1 MATQNL
7 STTELDSI
15 VEKIKK
21 LLALSTSANEHEAGR
36 AAQKA
41 QELAFRYELELATI
55 AGMGQGQTL
64 EYQSHGICL
73 GDGKM
78 LEWRRDLIWC
88 LCRYN
93 FCKAFSWSG
102 SNRMGIVGQRHN
114 FEIVMGLNDYLTS
127 TLTRLVER
135 AFVTYKMAGGTDKAT
150 AYKNSWLRG
159 AVVGIG
165 QQLKEQRQ
173 QDQASSA
180 GSALVVV
187 KDEELSEAFE
197 SLVGKTKKHSSSNV
211 NSHAG
216 FLQGRE
222 TGKSISLNAQVKGSN
237 GQGVKAL
244 N

>member
-41 QELAFRYELELATI
+41 QELAFRYELELSTI

-88 LCRYN
+88 LARHN
-93 FCKAFSWSG
+93 FCRAFSWSG
-102 SNRMGIVGQRHN
+102 TNKMGIVGQRHN
-114 FEIVMGLNDYLTS
+114 FEIVMGLYDYLS
-127 TLTRLVER
+127 ATLSRLVER
-135 AFVTYKMAGGTDKAT
+135 SFVTYKMAGGTDKAT

-165 QQLKEQRQ
+165 MQLAEQRKA
-173 QDQASSA
+173 DASSDA

-187 KDEELSEAFE
+187 KDAELEDAFS
-197 SLVGKTKKHSSSNV
+197 SLVGKTSKHQTSNL
-211 NSHAG
+211 NSAAG